1 MIDLKGT
8 ILLANL
14 RMDEMF
20 GYDQRDLLGRSLETL
35 IPECYRGRHSGYP
48 DGFFTE
54 PKARARGAGGDL
66 AGRRKDGSEFPVE
79 IGLSPIHT
87 LEGIHV
93 LVSIIDITDR
103 KALEDE
109 LRLTRE
115 AAAAANQAKSAFLAN
130 ISYEL
135 RTPLNGIVGMVG
147 LLYDSALTH
156 KQNEYCEIIKRSGDE
171 LLTVINEV
179 LDFSNFE
186 SGKIELELI
195 DLELASAVEEVTAL
209 FAEQAAAKGIELINF
224 LRCDMPMNVGGDPG
238 RLRQILSNLVGNTV
252 EFTAR
257 GEVIVG
263 VDLVE

>member
-1 MIDLKGT
+1 VDLAPTGLLMIDLKGT

-14 RMDEMF
+14 RMEDMF

-35 IPECYRGRHSGYP
+35 IPECYRGRHSEYP
-48 DGFFTE
+48 EAFFTG
-54 PKARARGAGGDL
+54 PKARALGADGNL

-93 LVSIIDITDR
+93 LVSIIDITGR
-103 KALEDE
+103 KALDHE

-115 AAAAANQAKSAFLAN
+115 AAEAANQAKSAFLAN
-130 ISYEL
+130 ISYEF

-171 LLTVINEV
+171 LLTVIDEV

-195 DLELASAVEEVTAL
+195 DFELASAVEEVTAL
-209 FAEQAAAKGIELINF
+209 FAQQATDKGVELINF
-224 LRCDMPMNVGGDPG
+224 LRCDVPMNVRGDRG
-238 RLRQILSNLVGNTV
+238 RLRQILSNLVGNAL
-252 EFTAR
+252 EFTQKER
-257 GEVIVG
+257 
-263 VDLVE
+263 